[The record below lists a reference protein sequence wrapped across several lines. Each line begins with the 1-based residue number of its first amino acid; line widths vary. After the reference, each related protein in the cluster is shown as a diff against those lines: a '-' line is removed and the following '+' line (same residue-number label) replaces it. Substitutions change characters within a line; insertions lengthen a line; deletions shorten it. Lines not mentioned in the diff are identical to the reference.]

1 MLIKITANSNALVVS
16 GETLIGA
23 AQEATFGLGGENHVE
38 VDPTTGKITKVYL
51 SRPGATHNIIT
62 LGSSATTVYR
72 IQVGN
77 LTNNGD
83 FSTYIDS
90 L

>member
-1 MLIKITANSNALVVS
+1 MLIKITANANALVVS

-23 AQEATFGLGGENHVE
+23 SQEATFGLSGENHVE
-38 VDPTTGKITKVYL
+38 VDPSTGKITKVYL
-51 SRPGATHNIIT
+51 SRPGATHNIIAI
-62 LGSSATTVYR
+62 GSTATTVYR